1 MPEGEGVRGQI
12 HIILL
17 PEHPIMSSKTIEI
30 KMTTVLVNESI
41 GEGTGK
47 TVIHTGIL
55 FNF

>member
-30 KMTTVLVNESI
+30 KMTAVLVNESI

-47 TVIHTGIL
+47 TVIHTRIL
-55 FNF
+55 FHF